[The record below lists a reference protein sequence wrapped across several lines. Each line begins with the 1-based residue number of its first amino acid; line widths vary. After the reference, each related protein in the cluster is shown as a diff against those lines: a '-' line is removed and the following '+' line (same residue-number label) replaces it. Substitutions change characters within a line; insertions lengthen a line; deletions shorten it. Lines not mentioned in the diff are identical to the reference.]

1 MKTKM
6 NVLNAIAITTTI
18 ALTSTVAMAHSN
30 HDHSTVA
37 YKWALSKDLQA
48 KIDKKLG
55 SAEPTSLI
63 GLNAFE
69 QKKLEHYDIKVGKKF
84 NTETHGLN
92 FLIERT
98 SAGMKIVDAN
108 RFGNVAYTDTV
119 PIKKIPMLSKVTMN
133 RQSHAGHDHSHLPY
147 EWTFGLKTQGKLIDG
162 MVKND
167 KDIMLG
173 LNTFELSLFKE
184 YGIKAGNTFQTTV
197 SGHKFLIEKTSAGIK
212 VLRHVDMER
221 VAVVPD
227 KNENM

>member
-18 ALTSTVAMAHSN
+18 ALTSTIAMAHSD

-37 YKWALSKDLQA
+37 YKWALSKNLQA

-55 SAEPTSLI
+55 SAEPTALI

-84 NTETHGLN
+84 NTETRGLN

-108 RFGNVAYTDTV
+108 RFGKVIYTDTV
-119 PIKKIPMLSKVTMN
+119 PIKKIPMLSKVKMN
-133 RQSHAGHDHSHLPY
+133 AQSHIGHDHSLLPY
-147 EWTFGLKTQGKLIDG
+147 EWTFSLKTQGKLIDG

-167 KDIMLG
+167 KNVLLG
-173 LNTFELSLFKE
+173 LNTFELSLLKE
-184 YGIKAGNTFQTTV
+184 YGIQSGNTFQTTV
-197 SGHKFLIEKTSAGIK
+197 SGHKFLIEMTTAGIK
-212 VLRHVDMER
+212 VLRHKDMQR
-221 VAVVPD
+221 AAVVSAD
-227 KNENM
+227 RGNM